1 MVSLMAASL
10 FAVVA
15 GVGGLIYTFKGG
27 LKVISVPITNTCML
41 GSIPTSQ
48 PMEHK
53 SFGRAAAAI

>member
-1 MVSLMAASL
+1 MMVSLMAASL

-27 LKVISVPITNTCML
+27 LKVISVPITCML